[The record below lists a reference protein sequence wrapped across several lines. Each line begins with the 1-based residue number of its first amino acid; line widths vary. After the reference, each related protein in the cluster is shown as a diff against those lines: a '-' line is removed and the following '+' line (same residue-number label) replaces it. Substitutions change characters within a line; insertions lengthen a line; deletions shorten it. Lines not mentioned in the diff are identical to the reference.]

1 MMENNKT
8 PLKIYVCWNPK
19 LEEGKTFA
27 EKLYTELSRR
37 DDDYAGESIGIPLY
51 YINSTEL
58 ELNKL
63 ANGAQYNAFILLIDN
78 SMVIDE
84 NWKIF
89 VENLF
94 NLAETN
100 GHIKIYPVAV
110 KNLSNAL
117 HINKKLSKINFIDLT
132 KVDFKLEKQVRLQK
146 QKQALCFDIVHELS
160 RLLFDR
166 EKASSAENP
175 GIPASIRIFLSHARN
190 DGINLVEQF
199 NEYLSTN
206 TALDRFV
213 DVFNIPK
220 GEEFEKAINQGIDGS
235 AFLLLC
241 TDAYS
246 SREWC
251 QHEALYAKYKN
262 RPIILVD
269 AIIEGEPR
277 RFPYIANMKTIHLGR
292 NKLTNDKKEQIIY
305 ELLLECL
312 KVKYYEL
319 FLSFLLKLYKPQ
331 ADKTIIFP
339 YPPEL
344 YTLVA
349 KLDGTHDIRTILY
362 PEPPIN
368 KNEIK
373 LLKSFD
379 SKYEYITPTYLL
391 GINDNIDEINFK
403 NLRIGISI
411 SEISEERD
419 MLRTNMHLCKM
430 YIELCRYLLAR
441 NFKLVYGGNIN
452 FKGNSNFVEIL
463 QHLIKSY
470 FIGPN
475 SKNIVDIYHLD
486 LYPVDDDIKAS
497 MLPDFKFTEI
507 ATTINEGESKEHF
520 YQRSLTNL
528 RQIINSK
535 CNARIV
541 IGGKTKGYLGKLP
554 GVVEEAFLAHKNG
567 VSLYVVGS
575 YGGAAELLVKCLEG
589 LKPEGLDIEVS
600 EYFNKVGF
608 QGLNNGLSP
617 EENKE
622 LCYCDNIA
630 QTIALILSGL
640 KRRLFIDESK

>member
-1 MMENNKT
+1 MAFKDMMENNKT

-19 LEEGKTFA
+19 FEEGKIFA

-51 YINSTEL
+51 YINTTDIEF
-58 ELNKL
+58 NKL
-63 ANGAQYNAFILLIDN
+63 IYGTQYSAFILLIDN
-78 SMVIDE
+78 SMVINK
-84 NWKIF
+84 NWKLF
-89 VENLF
+89 VESLCE
-94 NLAETN
+94 LAKTSN
-100 GHIKIYPVAV
+100 NVKIYPVAV
-110 KNLSNAL
+110 KSLSNAVN
-117 HINKKLSKINFIDLT
+117 ISNKLSKINFINLA
-132 KVDFKLEKQVRLQK
+132 KVDFKLEQQERLQK

-166 EKASSAENP
+166 ERASSAENP

-190 DGINLVEQF
+190 DGVNLVEQF

-269 AIIEGEPR
+269 AIKDGEPR

-292 NKLTNDKKEQIIY
+292 NELNNYKKEQIIY

-319 FLSFLLKLYKPQ
+319 FLSFLTKLYKFQ
-331 ADKTIIFP
+331 EDKTIIFP

-344 YTLVA
+344 FTLVA
-349 KLDGTHDIRTILY
+349 KLKGAHNIQTILY
-362 PEPPIN
+362 PEPPLN

-373 LLKSFD
+373 VLKSFD
-379 SKYEYITPTYLL
+379 SKYEYITPTYLI
-391 GINDNIDEINFK
+391 GINDDIDGINSK

-411 SEISEERD
+411 SEISEEGD

-441 NFKLVYGGNIN
+441 NFELVYGGDVN
-452 FKGNSNFVEIL
+452 FKGKANFVEIL

-470 FIGPN
+470 FIGPY

-486 LYPVDDDIKAS
+486 LYPVDDDRKAS
-497 MLPDFKFTEI
+497 LLPDFKFTEVS
-507 ATTINEGESKEHF
+507 TTKIEGESKDHY
-520 YQRSLTNL
+520 YQRNLTIL
-528 RQIINSK
+528 RQIINLK
-535 CNARIV
+535 CDARIV
-541 IGGKTKGYLGKLP
+541 IGGKTKSYLGKLP
-554 GVVEEAFLAHKNG
+554 GVIEEAFLAHKNG
-567 VSLYVVGS
+567 VPL
-575 YGGAAELLVKCLEG
+575 
-589 LKPEGLDIEVS
+589 
-600 EYFNKVGF
+600 
-608 QGLNNGLSP
+608 
-617 EENKE
+617 
-622 LCYCDNIA
+622 
-630 QTIALILSGL
+630 
-640 KRRLFIDESK
+640 